1 MGAHEST
8 RMAAAKKMVRSG
20 RADMHR
26 AAELCGVSYNSLHAS
41 ITREDRMSGKRS
53 YCGHCAHYREDAP
66 NAPEGICLRSR
77 KPDSPPTLSSF
88 ERVRFGEQTGRKPF
102 CPFRGVNL

>member
-26 AAELCGVSYNSLHAS
+26 AAELCGVSYSSLHAS

-66 NAPEGICLRSR
+66 NATSGRCPRSR
-77 KPDSPPTLSSF
+77 PTSACASASRRGASPSARS
-88 ERVRFGEQTGRKPF
+88 VG
-102 CPFRGVNL
+102 